1 MVFYVFVKMT
11 STPSL
16 ATTTSVPELHEKFA
30 LEALDIVVVVVYFV
44 FVLVVGIWV
53 SNKHSYYLVDAF
65 IV

>member
-1 MVFYVFVKMT
+1 MT

-16 ATTTSVPELHEKFA
+16 ATTTSVPELPEKFA